1 MVSMNSQPDPQLFDC
16 VSFELAGEFYCID
29 VLCVKEIRF
38 WEKPK
43 PMPQTPDYIAGVMNF
58 RGDVIP
64 IIDLA
69 SRAGLPELEPNDSS
83 RIIIIECNHKTYGM
97 VVSDVHDIMGLDLS
111 EMQRPE
117 EFAPNETRFVLRG
130 VVTKDNE
137 LIRVVDKDELFPVE
151 LVDAA

>member
-1 MVSMNSQPDPQLFDC
+1 MNSQPESQVLEC
-16 VSFELAGEFYCID
+16 VSFELDGEFYCID
-29 VLCVKEIRF
+29 VLCVKEIRY

-43 PMPQTPDYIAGVMNF
+43 RMPQTPDYITGVMNF

-64 IIDLA
+64 IVDLA
-69 SRAGLPELEPNDSS
+69 IRAGLPRLDPNNSS
-83 RIIIIECNHKTYGM
+83 RIIVIECRHKTYGI
-97 VVSDVHDIMGLDLS
+97 VVSDVHDIMGVDLS

-137 LIRVVDKDELFPVE
+137 LIRVVDKDELFPIE